1 MTSLLNGLVFKGKF
15 TRSSIK
21 GQTKQDKVE
30 FQNDDVE
37 GNFIDRL
44 FDESSHV
51 TGYDASTTGRDYVF
65 METFG
70 KTYDEFMSSRG
81 EQTTESV
88 EKEMKKLKKLK

>member
-1 MTSLLNGLVFKGKF
+1 MNLGLRVFPPDVAIVFKDNHDESSEWVGLFKGKF

-44 FDESSHV
+44 FDESHMLLV
-51 TGYDASTTGRDYVF
+51 
-65 METFG
+65 M
-70 KTYDEFMSSRG
+70 M
-81 EQTTESV
+81 
-88 EKEMKKLKKLK
+88 

>member
-1 MTSLLNGLVFKGKF
+1 MFKGNF

-44 FDESSHV
+44 FDESSHRSLAMIKKEALQGAIMYSWKHLV
-51 TGYDASTTGRDYVF
+51 
-65 METFG
+65 
-70 KTYDEFMSSRG
+70 KTYDEFMSSRRRTKYG
-81 EQTTESV
+81 TCRKRN
-88 EKEMKKLKKLK
+88 EKNRKS

>member
-1 MTSLLNGLVFKGKF
+1 MFKGKF

-51 TGYDASTTGRDYVF
+51 TGYDKKEALQGAIMYSWKHLVKL
-65 METFG
+65 M
-70 KTYDEFMSSRG
+70 MNSCL
-81 EQTTESV
+81 V
-88 EKEMKKLKKLK
+88 EENKIWNL